1 MGVTASCAVDR
12 VKSYFWSRSDV
23 RNVSS
28 GETTYTEDMKSE
40 RQNELE
46 VNFVRI
52 FDSYGPA
59 LRRLCGAYRRDPTER
74 QDLLQ
79 EIALAVWTSLP
90 HFRGQASERTWVYR
104 IAHNVAITFSAGQ
117 KRRDEMEQSF
127 DPTAHDPAT
136 KDNSARLML
145 IDAIQQL
152 KPIDQH
158 LALLYLEGLS
168 GSEISEITGLS
179 PDNIGVR
186 LNRLKQRLA
195 SGLDRK
201 ETEDEPASRSR

>member
-1 MGVTASCAVDR
+1 M
-12 VKSYFWSRSDV
+12 KSYLRSRSDV
-23 RNVSS
+23 RNGPS
-28 GETTYTEDMKSE
+28 GETTYTEDMKSA
-40 RQNELE
+40 RQVELE
-46 VNFVRI
+46 ANFLRI
-52 FDSYGPA
+52 FNAYVPA
-59 LRRLCGAYRRDPTER
+59 LRRLCGAYRTDSTER

-104 IAHNVAITFSAGQ
+104 IAHNVAITFSASQ
-117 KRRDEMEQSF
+117 KRRNVFEQSL
-127 DPTAHDPAT
+127 DPLAHDPAT
-136 KDNSARLML
+136 KDDSPRLML
-145 IDAIQQL
+145 IDAIRHL

-195 SGLDRK
+195 SGLERK
-201 ETEDEPASRSR
+201 ETEDEPAPGSR